1 MEWSMKVRILL
12 ADDHT
17 IVRQS
22 LRKFLENESDFE
34 LVGDAENGLA
44 ALQMIEKHRPDIVL
58 LDLQMEGLNGLE
70 VLRRA
75 RARFPRTRVVVLSM
89 HQDSSYVVRSLK
101 NGASAYVLK
110 SADVKDLVHAMREV
124 VAGRNYLS
132 PPFSQ
137 VAIEAYMNKTAS
149 KAKTSYDLLTNRE
162 KEVLQLV
169 AEATPT
175 RSASACSSARGRS
188 DAPRTRDGLGLQNQA
203 ELVLYPRMG
212 LDRDRQSGSGCRRAA
227 TSAPAPNSGT
237 RTRRRSGRGR
247 PKPNLVDQGFLAG
260 ENPPWIADHRHRR

>member
-1 MEWSMKVRILL
+1 MKVRILL
-12 ADDHT
+12 VDDHT

-22 LRKFLENESDFE
+22 LRNFLENESDFE

-44 ALQMIEKHRPDIVL
+44 ALQMIETHRPDIVL

-70 VLRRA
+70 VLRRT

-89 HQDSSYVVRSLK
+89 HQDSSYVVRSL
-101 NGASAYVLK
+101 NYGASAYVLK

-124 VAGRNYLS
+124 VAGRNYWS

-169 AEATPT
+169 AEGNTNQQVGKRLFIST
-175 RSASACSSARGRS
+175 RTVETHRAHVMEK
-188 DAPRTRDGLGLQNQA
+188 LGLQNQA
-203 ELVLYPRMG
+203 ELVRYAAKWG
-212 LDRDRQSGSGCRRAA
+212 LIATDNLDPGVAGLA
-227 TSAPAPNSGT
+227 TSASAPNGSDPDAGDADE
-237 RTRRRSGRGR
+237 GR
-247 PKPNLVDQGFLAG
+247 PEA
-260 ENPPWIADHRHRR
+260 ET